1 MDGGRWTVA
10 LPGQQPRGAETQQV
24 AKDLDRSVSTM
35 QVSIPENPESWKS
48 PSLEALLRAKL
59 PQELI
64 ELDQWVCYRLVWNE
78 ERGKNDKRPLNPAT
92 GKLAQSNNP
101 RTWGTFA
108 QAVAR
113 AERGGADGV
122 GFVFSEADPYA
133 GIDLDHCIGE
143 TETDPDGAPFEPVEP
158 WALDIVNRLGS
169 YTERS
174 PSGTGLHIIVKAT
187 LPPGGRKT
195 DRVEMYDSGRF
206 FTVTGESL
214 GITNTIEAR
223 QNKVEAL
230 HAEIFPQRGKTPQS
244 GPQTPPQP
252 VHLDDQQLI
261 EKAKNAKNGAK
272 FTLLWDGNITG
283 YGSHS
288 DADLALCNKLAF
300 YAGGDAQRVD
310 RLFRASGLMRPKWD
324 EKRYADGRT
333 YGEATAAK
341 AVGDATSFYS
351 PRTYRNGTGPAPDHS
366 SNGTGPHTVEE
377 TPARSSPALETIT
390 GLIET
395 TGQNTDLEQIE
406 KQRAIR
412 EGLALAIGEINRATH
427 SEVITA
433 LVNAGIYTKTEAGA
447 FVRDCVADA
456 KRRREEEKQ
465 ANQQARTDAQKQAA
479 ANSPLP
485 TIKVND
491 RQLSELEEEALAAI
505 VTANSLDPA
514 RPVLY
519 VRGGTLT
526 RVTADEHGNHSTQTI
541 TESACKAILAKCAE
555 WVQINTDNEGTEKT
569 TNTFP
574 PSDVARAVVNRGEWT
589 EIPALEGIVNVP
601 VFGKGG
607 KLHTEPGYNH
617 HTRLYYTGGVTLG
630 DTTPTEENVARAR
643 SLLLDDLFV
652 DFPFRD
658 DASLAH
664 AVALYL
670 APYVRPMIPDA
681 TPLHLIDAPTPGTGK
696 GLLGDVCAIAALGR
710 ELPSTTAGKDDD
722 EWRKRITAALLEGG
736 NFVSI
741 DNITQPLDSGVL
753 ASVLTQS
760 YWQDRI
766 LGASLTVNL
775 RVRTIW
781 IANGNN
787 VVPSDEIARRAVWI
801 RIDANQEKP
810 WDRQEFK
817 HPKLKTW
824 AKENRDQLVTAAI
837 TLIRAWIDDGMKPY
851 TGKSKGSYDTWAN
864 VLGGILE
871 TVGIRGFLANESE
884 LFEATVNENSVLTE
898 FVKAWKDAYGVK
910 TVAVST
916 DLFPLASFPDDAK
929 ENQGQYKNLL
939 EELLGAGNEAS
950 RKARLGKILERNRDK
965 VIAGMKVIKESRT
978 SGGAR
983 YRLKDLA
990 APQQGGLPQ
999 ATKEWA
1005 L

>member
-1 MDGGRWTVA
+1 MNGSPTGAATR
-10 LPGQQPRGAETQQV
+10 RAETQQA

-35 QVSIPENPESWKS
+35 QVSIPENPQYGK
-48 PSLEALLRAKL
+48 PLSLEALLRAKL

-64 ELDQWVCYRLVWNE
+64 ELDQWVCYRLEWNE
-78 ERGKNDKRPLNPAT
+78 KRGKYDKKPLNPAT
-92 GKLAQSNNP
+92 GNLAQSNNP

-113 AERGGADGV
+113 AESGGANGV

-195 DRVEMYDSGRF
+195 AQVEMYDSGRF
-206 FTVTGESL
+206 FTVTGQTL
-214 GITNTIEAR
+214 GITNTVEAR
-223 QNKVEAL
+223 QNEVEAL
-230 HAEIFPQRGKTPQS
+230 HAEIFPQKDKTPQS

-261 EKAKNAKNGAK
+261 EIAKNAKNGAK
-272 FTLLWDGNITG
+272 FSRLWDGNTTA
-283 YGSHS
+283 YPSHS
-288 DADLALCNKLAF
+288 DADLALCNTLAF

-351 PRTYRNGTGPAPDHS
+351 PRTYRNGTGPALQHG
-366 SNGTGPHTVEE
+366 SNGTGPHTEEE

-390 GLIET
+390 GLIKT
-395 TGQNTDLEQIE
+395 TGQLTELEQIE
-406 KQRAIR
+406 KQRTIR

-427 SEVITA
+427 REVISA
-433 LVNAGIYTKTEAGA
+433 LVDAGIYTKTEAGA

-456 KRRREEEKQ
+456 KRRRAEEKQ
-465 ANQQARTDAQKQAA
+465 ANRQARADAQKQAA
-479 ANSPLP
+479 ASSPLP
-485 TIKVND
+485 TIEVNN
-491 RQLSELEEEALAAI
+491 RQLSELEEEAIAAI
-505 VTANSLDPA
+505 VKANKRDPA

-526 RVTADEHGNHSTQTI
+526 RITADEHGNHSTQI
-541 TESACKAILAKCAE
+541 VTEAGCKPIVAKCAD
-555 WVQINTDNEGTEKT
+555 WIRTDTDTNGMERTQ
-569 TNTFP
+569 NTFP
-574 PSDVARAVVNRGEWT
+574 PSDVARAVVNRGEWK
-589 EIPALEGIVNVP
+589 ELPALEGIVSVP
-601 VFGKGG
+601 VFGPDG
-607 KLHTEPGYNH
+607 KVHDTQGYNPA
-617 HTRLYYTGGVTLG
+617 TRLYYTGGVTLG
-630 DTTPTEENVARAR
+630 DTTPTPGNVAQAR
-643 SLLLDDLFV
+643 GLLLDDLFV

-658 DASLAH
+658 DASRAH
-664 AVALYL
+664 AVALFL
-670 APYVRPMIPDA
+670 APYVRPMIAGA

-696 GLLGDVCAIAALGR
+696 GLLGDVCAIPALGR

-722 EWRKRITAALLEGG
+722 EWRKRITAALMDGG
-736 NFVSI
+736 AFVSI
-741 DNITQPLDSGVL
+741 DNITQPLDSGAL

-766 LGASLTVNL
+766 LGVTLTVNL

-787 VVPSDEIARRAVWI
+787 VVPSDEIARRCLWI
-801 RIDANQEKP
+801 RIDADAEKP
-810 WDRQEFK
+810 WEREGFK
-817 HPKLKTW
+817 HPNLKQW
-824 AKENRDQLVTAAI
+824 VKENRDQLVTAAI
-837 TLIRAWIDDGMKPY
+837 TLIRAWVEQGMPGY
-851 TGKSKGSYDTWAN
+851 TGKGKSSYSEWSS

-871 TVGIRGFLANESE
+871 TVGIKGFLTNESE
-884 LFEATVNENSVLTE
+884 LFAATVNENSVLTE
-898 FVKAWKDAYGVK
+898 FVKAWKDTYGMK
-910 TVAVST
+910 TVTVSG
-916 DLFPLASFPDDAK
+916 DLFPLASFPDDSQA
-929 ENQGQYKNLL
+929 NTLGQYKNLL
-939 EELLGAGNEAS
+939 EELLGAGNEMS
-950 RKARLGKILERNRDK
+950 RRTKLGKLLDRNRDK
-965 VIAGMKVIKESRT
+965 VIAGCKVVKEDRAGG
-978 SGGAR
+978 SGKR
-983 YRLKDLA
+983 YRLKDVT

-999 ATKEWA
+999 VTKEWA